1 MHGLKPNTMYRIFK
15 ENITIFLKSYCLSS
29 AISIDEF
36 KATSDK
42 GKYAFHIADSVKGK
56 TLDIIEDRKASS
68 LRNYFIR
75 MPFIQWLD
83 YKLNEVSDKRIT
95 NEIYIL

>member
-15 ENITIFLKSYCLSS
+15 ENITIFPRSYCLSS
-29 AISIDEF
+29 VISIDEF

-42 GKYAFHIADSVKGK
+42 GKYAFHIADPVKGK

-75 MPFIQWLD
+75 MPFSQRKKVKMFNPPLRC
-83 YKLNEVSDKRIT
+83 SRT
-95 NEIYIL
+95 

>member
-1 MHGLKPNTMYRIFK
+1 MASVSRMHGLKPNTMYRIFK

-75 MPFIQWLD
+75 MPFIQ
-83 YKLNEVSDKRIT
+83 
-95 NEIYIL
+95 